1 MHCIQVVKICMSEDY
16 VLRLLSDGEREK
28 KENYMAGKELC
39 ECENN
44 GKGWMKLKRKADST
58 GERLMM
64 L

>member
-1 MHCIQVVKICMSEDY
+1 MSEDY

-28 KENYMAGKELC
+28 KEENYVAGKELC
-39 ECENN
+39 ECENS
-44 GKGWMKLKRKADST
+44 GKGWMKLKRKADSR